1 MSETSARFT
10 EIAKAQISENKNLV
24 FSETQQGTIVMAQQ
38 LVVKEGKKTH
48 NIFLKG
54 AIEVD
59 SIDSLYELRD
69 AVNACIRHIDGNKVD
84 VEDDKSLAQA
94 IRERDLADSIAEQEK
109 KRKTCLPFDASE
121 TGIRYL

>member
-69 AVNACIRHIDGNKVD
+69 AVNACIQHLDGSTNENNLGQK
-84 VEDDKSLAQA
+84 
-94 IRERDLADSIAEQEK
+94 IRDLDLAKSILDNEAGG
-109 KRKTCLPFDASE
+109 RKE
-121 TGIRYL
+121 TVRL

>member
-54 AIEVD
+54 AIEVT
-59 SIDSLYELRD
+59 SVDSLYQLRD
-69 AVNACIRHIDGNKVD
+69 AINACIRHVDGDKDCALVDDTEDGEDQEYRGHSPNINK
-84 VEDDKSLAQA
+84 L
-94 IRERDLADSIAEQEK
+94 
-109 KRKTCLPFDASE
+109 
-121 TGIRYL
+121 